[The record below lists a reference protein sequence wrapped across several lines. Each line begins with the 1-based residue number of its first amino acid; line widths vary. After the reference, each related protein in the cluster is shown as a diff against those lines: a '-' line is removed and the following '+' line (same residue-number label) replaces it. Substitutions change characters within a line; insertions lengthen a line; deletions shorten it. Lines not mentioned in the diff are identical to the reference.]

1 MQNTLINKVTNLIL
15 CAWRIVDQV
24 SRNKL
29 REAREAAQEHRNFN
43 EERVQFILNQID
55 KIKFTGIVTYHN
67 EEKKVQMDMSHIWEL
82 VSNFGIDMLNALYNA
97 SVCNDI
103 VSMITFLKFAF
114 QKSREF
120 DSLVKYANTQLAVV
134 SVSHSV

>member
-1 MQNTLINKVTNLIL
+1 
-15 CAWRIVDQV
+15 
-24 SRNKL
+24 
-29 REAREAAQEHRNFN
+29 
-43 EERVQFILNQID
+43 
-55 KIKFTGIVTYHN
+55 
-67 EEKKVQMDMSHIWEL
+67 MDMSHIWEL

-103 VSMITFLKFAF
+103 VSMIAFLKFAL

-134 SVSHSV
+134 SVSYSVSVPTMNIENTNYDDVFKQERYSQIALKIMLAQQ